1 MFKRS
6 YTILIL
12 PGGGRRFRKLQ
23 VSAGFL
29 VCLALIATVGAVG
42 ALWAPHLLLQVQSQ
56 SVQVQRL
63 MVEKQGLLAARDG
76 IESELTQLSSDLDTL
91 RAETERLS
99 TALGVDD
106 LPTSAPAAGGGG
118 SSQTVGSAMAR
129 ELDALRSRARN
140 VDQSLAQLDRA
151 FHQRISMLASTPNTM
166 PVEGWFS
173 HGFGWR
179 KDPWSGNR
187 QFHRG
192 IDIVADAGTPV
203 VASADGV
210 ISLAQRNG
218 DYGKTIDISH
228 GYGYVTRYAHLG
240 ELLMRTGQRVKRG
253 DLIGRVGST
262 GRSTGAHLHYEVVR
276 DARRVNPW
284 KYLGQKGR

>member
-76 IESELTQLSSDLDTL
+76 IESEMTQLSSDLDTL

-118 SSQTVGSAMAR
+118 SAQTVGSAMP
-129 ELDALRSRARN
+129 D
-140 VDQSLAQLDRA
+140 
-151 FHQRISMLASTPNTM
+151 NT
-166 PVEGWFS
+166 E
-173 HGFGWR
+173 
-179 KDPWSGNR
+179 D
-187 QFHRG
+187 
-192 IDIVADAGTPV
+192 
-203 VASADGV
+203 
-210 ISLAQRNG
+210 
-218 DYGKTIDISH
+218 
-228 GYGYVTRYAHLG
+228 
-240 ELLMRTGQRVKRG
+240 
-253 DLIGRVGST
+253 
-262 GRSTGAHLHYEVVR
+262 
-276 DARRVNPW
+276 
-284 KYLGQKGR
+284 